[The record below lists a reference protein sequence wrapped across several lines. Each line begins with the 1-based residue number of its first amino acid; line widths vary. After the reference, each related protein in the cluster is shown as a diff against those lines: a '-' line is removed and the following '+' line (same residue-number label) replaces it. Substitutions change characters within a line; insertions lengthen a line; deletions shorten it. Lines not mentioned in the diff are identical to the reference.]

1 MGEEKQPIEVKVKSN
16 NDVVLTISH
25 EIIKGVFKDY
35 WSEDFLIK
43 KGKTKVFFKGF
54 ADALKENFEDDDAI
68 NNILDSYVQDAD
80 YISER
85 W

>member
-1 MGEEKQPIEVKVKSN
+1 MSKEKQPIEVKVKSN

-25 EIIKGVFKDY
+25 GIIKDVFKDY
-35 WSEDFLIK
+35 WSENFLIK
-43 KGKTKVFFKGF
+43 KGKTKEFFKDF
-54 ADALKENFEDDDAI
+54 AKTLKENFEDDDVI
-68 NNILDSYVQDAD
+68 NDILDGYVQDAD